1 MNART
6 TGTVKTMTTNEIIQD
21 LRDKA
26 GVEGKTTLGNL
37 LEQAADRL
45 EELDERVA
53 IMLEGNNIGE
63 ISVITAHGMYIS
75 IKR

>member
-6 TGTVKTMTTNEIIQD
+6 TGTLKTMTTNEIIQD

-53 IMLEGNNIGE
+53 IMMEGKNLFFDFCGTETTNEGD
-63 ISVITAHGMYIS
+63 VP
-75 IKR
+75 

>member
-1 MNART
+1 
-6 TGTVKTMTTNEIIQD
+6 MTTDQIIRQ

-26 GVEGKTTLGNL
+26 GVEGTSALAVL
-37 LEQAADRL
+37 LSQAADRL

-53 IMLEGNNIGE
+53 IMLEGNNIEE
-63 ISVITAHGMYIS
+63 ISVVTTDGKYVS